1 MKILFLKVKTRR
13 KKSKQYHLFH
23 TSEHEPLHPVI
34 RTRGRREGATFFQFI
49 YTEDLK
55 QRPIPVSSHSTII
68 SEVFGGRDNINLHQ
82 IYQ

>member
-1 MKILFLKVKTRR
+1 MVHTTTESSTDENIVFKSKNKER

-49 YTEDLK
+49 YTEDLNNVPS
-55 QRPIPVSSHSTII
+55 QY
-68 SEVFGGRDNINLHQ
+68 LH
-82 IYQ
+82 IKL